1 MRTKDLST
9 CFFLRNSIYSPAQQ
23 TKIKG
28 TGKRNTNI
36 EILRILLML
45 MVCFLHLAVHGYGY
59 FSHNTHPLNN
69 VSDHS
74 FLLSLLVSLTIPAV
88 NTYVLISGYF
98 GIKFKWNSVFAFAF
112 QALFFSFIRLSG
124 NFWLLS
130 FKISYLCLPLFY
142 ETRTTPSCHPSG
154 CAYRQL

>member
-1 MRTKDLST
+1 MYKVMSIKDLST

-74 FLLSLLVSLTIPAV
+74 FLLSLLVSLTIPVV

-98 GIKFKWNSVFAFAF
+98 GIKFKWNSVFSHFKPYF
-112 QALFFSFIRLSG
+112 LVLLLLFIRIIFL
-124 NFWLLS
+124 
-130 FKISYLCLPLFY
+130 I
-142 ETRTTPSCHPSG
+142 
-154 CAYRQL
+154 

>member
-1 MRTKDLST
+1 MYKVMRIKDLST

-112 QALFFSFIRLSG
+112 QALFLVLLLTLLLLFIRII
-124 NFWLLS
+124 F
-130 FKISYLCLPLFY
+130 SYK
-142 ETRTTPSCHPSG
+142 
-154 CAYRQL
+154 YR

>member
-1 MRTKDLST
+1 MYKVMRIKDLST

-112 QALFFSFIRLSG
+112 QALFFSFITYFITSIYSDY
-124 NFWLLS
+124 FS
-130 FKISYLCLPLFY
+130 
-142 ETRTTPSCHPSG
+142 HM
-154 CAYRQL
+154 

>member
-1 MRTKDLST
+1 MSTKDLST

-98 GIKFKWNSVFAFAF
+98 GIKFKWNSVFSHFKPYF
-112 QALFFSFIRLSG
+112 LV
-124 NFWLLS
+124 LL
-130 FKISYLCLPLFY
+130 L
-142 ETRTTPSCHPSG
+142 
-154 CAYRQL
+154 A

>member
-45 MVCFLHLAVHGYGY
+45 MSVSCILQFMDMVT
-59 FSHNTHPLNN
+59 SHIIHIL
-69 VSDHS
+69 
-74 FLLSLLVSLTIPAV
+74 
-88 NTYVLISGYF
+88 
-98 GIKFKWNSVFAFAF
+98 
-112 QALFFSFIRLSG
+112 
-124 NFWLLS
+124 
-130 FKISYLCLPLFY
+130 
-142 ETRTTPSCHPSG
+142 
-154 CAYRQL
+154 

>member
-1 MRTKDLST
+1 
-9 CFFLRNSIYSPAQQ
+9 
-23 TKIKG
+23 
-28 TGKRNTNI
+28 
-36 EILRILLML
+36 ML

-112 QALFFSFIRLSG
+112 QALFLVLLLTLLLLFIRII
-124 NFWLLS
+124 F
-130 FKISYLCLPLFY
+130 SYK
-142 ETRTTPSCHPSG
+142 
-154 CAYRQL
+154 YR

>member
-1 MRTKDLST
+1 MRIKDYQPI
-9 CFFLRNSIYSPAQQ
+9 FFWRNSIYSSAQQ

-36 EILRILLML
+36 EILRILLMF

-88 NTYVLISGYF
+88 NTYVL
-98 GIKFKWNSVFAFAF
+98 F
-112 QALFFSFIRLSG
+112 QAILELNLSGIVCLHSHFKPYFLVLLLTLLLLFIRIIFL
-124 NFWLLS
+124 
-130 FKISYLCLPLFY
+130 I
-142 ETRTTPSCHPSG
+142 
-154 CAYRQL
+154 

>member
-1 MRTKDLST
+1 MYKVMRIKDLST

-74 FLLSLLVSLTIPAV
+74 FLLSLLVSLTIPAQAILELNLSGIV
-88 NTYVLISGYF
+88 CLHSHFKPYFLVL
-98 GIKFKWNSVFAFAF
+98 
-112 QALFFSFIRLSG
+112 LLTLLLLFIRIIFL
-124 NFWLLS
+124 
-130 FKISYLCLPLFY
+130 I
-142 ETRTTPSCHPSG
+142 
-154 CAYRQL
+154 

>member
-1 MRTKDLST
+1 MYKVMSTKDLST

-59 FSHNTHPLNN
+59 FSHNTHP
-69 VSDHS
+69 
-74 FLLSLLVSLTIPAV
+74 FRPFIFTI
-88 NTYVLISGYF
+88 S
-98 GIKFKWNSVFAFAF
+98 
-112 QALFFSFIRLSG
+112 FSFT
-124 NFWLLS
+124 ND
-130 FKISYLCLPLFY
+130 
-142 ETRTTPSCHPSG
+142 TSC
-154 CAYRQL
+154 

>member
-1 MRTKDLST
+1 MYKVMRTKDLST

-88 NTYVLISGYF
+88 NTYVL
-98 GIKFKWNSVFAFAF
+98 
-112 QALFFSFIRLSG
+112 
-124 NFWLLS
+124 
-130 FKISYLCLPLFY
+130 
-142 ETRTTPSCHPSG
+142 
-154 CAYRQL
+154 

>member
-1 MRTKDLST
+1 MSTKDLST

-98 GIKFKWNSVFAFAF
+98 GIKFKWNSVFSHFKPEGGNLAA
-112 QALFFSFIRLSG
+112 SKIRNLECPNYEICLIDYG
-124 NFWLLS
+124 CGKFNR
-130 FKISYLCLPLFY
+130 KIHIMEQYP
-142 ETRTTPSCHPSG
+142 
-154 CAYRQL
+154 

>member
-1 MRTKDLST
+1 MRIKDLST

-88 NTYVLISGYF
+88 NTYRIDFRLF
-98 GIKFKWNSVFAFAF
+98 WN
-112 QALFFSFIRLSG
+112 
-124 NFWLLS
+124 
-130 FKISYLCLPLFY
+130 
-142 ETRTTPSCHPSG
+142 
-154 CAYRQL
+154 

>member
-1 MRTKDLST
+1 MRIKDLST

-112 QALFFSFIRLSG
+112 QALFFSY
-124 NFWLLS
+124 
-130 FKISYLCLPLFY
+130 K
-142 ETRTTPSCHPSG
+142 
-154 CAYRQL
+154 YR